1 MLRYLRS
8 HVKAIMIAVILLF
21 VLSCFAGYGLY
32 ARSGRGSG
40 DGMRDY
46 AVAEI
51 DGKDVMRSDIEKG
64 TMQLAEQLGSGK
76 EVTSADIPC
85 MRKAILDSTAIQ
97 AELEKEIKS
106 RKIDVT
112 EDEIEEAYKNIMDSY
127 PTREEFKAYMERSG
141 ITEKQIKDDLKK
153 QISQK
158 KIMDALAAEINVPDD
173 EARKFYDST
182 KTFIYKQP
190 AGFKVNIA
198 TFRSNEAAKAAQKS
212 LEGGENWD
220 KVLESHKS
228 DVMSSTPYDK
238 PVLITE
244 QMMSDSLAAI
254 KDLTLNKVS
263 PVIQVTGSESYIAIK
278 RSKDAEKQLSYE
290 AVSADVV
297 AMIRNQKAQEKQQQ
311 FYEELLKRAKIKIL
325 DPSIFPAAVSAD
337 VAPEVKSEDKQ

>member
-1 MLRYLRS
+1 LLRYLRS

-76 EVTSADIPC
+76 EVTSADIPF

-212 LEGGENWD
+212 LEGGENLD
-220 KVLESHKS
+220 KVL
-228 DVMSSTPYDK
+228 
-238 PVLITE
+238 
-244 QMMSDSLAAI
+244 
-254 KDLTLNKVS
+254 
-263 PVIQVTGSESYIAIK
+263 
-278 RSKDAEKQLSYE
+278 
-290 AVSADVV
+290 
-297 AMIRNQKAQEKQQQ
+297 
-311 FYEELLKRAKIKIL
+311 
-325 DPSIFPAAVSAD
+325 
-337 VAPEVKSEDKQ
+337 

>member
-1 MLRYLRS
+1 
-8 HVKAIMIAVILLF
+8 MIAVILLF

-76 EVTSADIPC
+76 EVTSADIPF

-254 KDLTLNKVS
+254 KGLPLNKVS

-278 RSKDAEKQLSYE
+278 RSKEAEKQLSYE
-290 AVSADVV
+290 EVSADVV

>member
-76 EVTSADIPC
+76 EVTSADIPF

-158 KIMDALAAEINVPDD
+158 KIMDAFAAEINVPDD

-254 KDLTLNKVS
+254 KGLPLNKVS

-278 RSKDAEKQLSYE
+278 RSKEAEKQLSYE
-290 AVSADVV
+290 EVSADVV

>member
-1 MLRYLRS
+1 M
-8 HVKAIMIAVILLF
+8 
-21 VLSCFAGYGLY
+21 
-32 ARSGRGSG
+32 
-40 DGMRDY
+40 
-46 AVAEI
+46 
-51 DGKDVMRSDIEKG
+51 
-64 TMQLAEQLGSGK
+64 
-76 EVTSADIPC
+76 
-85 MRKAILDSTAIQ
+85 
-97 AELEKEIKS
+97 KEIKS

-127 PTREEFKAYMERSG
+127 PRGKEFKAYMERSG

-254 KDLTLNKVS
+254 KDLPLNKVS

-278 RSKDAEKQLSYE
+278 RSKEAEKQLSYE
-290 AVSADVV
+290 EVSADVV

>member
-76 EVTSADIPC
+76 EVTSADIPF

-254 KDLTLNKVS
+254 KGLPLNKVS

-278 RSKDAEKQLSYE
+278 RSKEAEKQLSYE
-290 AVSADVV
+290 EVSADVV

>member
-1 MLRYLRS
+1 LLRYLRS

-76 EVTSADIPC
+76 EVTSADIPF

-254 KDLTLNKVS
+254 KGLPLNKVS

-278 RSKDAEKQLSYE
+278 RSKEAEKQLSYE
-290 AVSADVV
+290 EVSADVV

>member
-76 EVTSADIPC
+76 EVTSADIPF

-254 KDLTLNKVS
+254 KDLPLNKVS
-263 PVIQVTGSESYIAIK
+263 PVIQVTGSESHCDQEEQRGREAAELR
-278 RSKDAEKQLSYE
+278 RS
-290 AVSADVV
+290 
-297 AMIRNQKAQEKQQQ
+297 
-311 FYEELLKRAKIKIL
+311 
-325 DPSIFPAAVSAD
+325 
-337 VAPEVKSEDKQ
+337 